1 MKRILVVITMLLAC
15 QAHAFSQAGED
26 ITDLWWNPAESGWGM
41 NVIQQGDTSFVT
53 MFVYGADNQPTWF
66 SASSLKYVR
75 FDAATDEFIHEG
87 ELFRTTGPAYSAA
100 TFDPNAVTVRRV
112 GYLQFRLTLSTAR
125 NTLYLGRVIY
135 TVDNVEVTKPNL
147 ERASLRRTDHSG
159 IYAGAFRFT
168 TSNCSSSSLNGEYV
182 LFGSTTVTQSA
193 ADVLAIDVVRDGG
206 TYACRYSGRY
216 YQAGRNGVI
225 PSGSFSCNDG
235 AGGTFAATDIAG
247 GLTGMSA
254 TLYAVYS
261 SGGCQESVRFSA
273 AK

>member
-1 MKRILVVITMLLAC
+1 MKRMLVVIALLVAC
-15 QAHAFSQAGED
+15 RAQAFSQAGED

-66 SASSLKYVR
+66 SASSLRYVR
-75 FDAATDEFIHEG
+75 FDAATEEFIHEG
-87 ELFRTTGPAYSAA
+87 ELFRTTGPAYGAGG
-100 TFDPNAVTVRRV
+100 FDPNAVTVRRV
-112 GYLQFRLTLSTAR
+112 GYLQFRLSLSTAR
-125 NTLYLGRVIY
+125 NTVYRGRVIY

-147 ERASLRRTDHSG
+147 ERASLRKSDHSG
-159 IYAGAFRFT
+159 AYAGAFRFT
-168 TSNCSSSSLNGEYV
+168 TSGCTDASLNGEYV
-182 LFGSTTVTQSA
+182 LYGPTTVTQSGT
-193 ADVLAIDVVRDGG
+193 DQLAIDVVRDGG
-206 TYACRYSGRY
+206 TYACSYSGRY

-235 AGGTFAATDIAG
+235 ARGTFAATDIAS

-261 SGGCQESVRFSA
+261 SGGCRESVRFSG